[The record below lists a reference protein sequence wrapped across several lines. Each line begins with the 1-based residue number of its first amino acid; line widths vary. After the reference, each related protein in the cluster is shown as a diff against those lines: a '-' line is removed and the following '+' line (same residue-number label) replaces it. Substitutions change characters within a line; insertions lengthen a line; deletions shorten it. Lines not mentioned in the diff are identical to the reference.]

1 MGPTPGWGFR
11 DRGGNTRNSRCA
23 ANRMNPPSWDHNP
36 PMRPTGPGVGE
47 LGPRPGPAKGEHPL
61 PWAKAARSGP
71 PAFGPHGRFV
81 SGGSDILVLPGGV
94 LVVLGAGLEAA
105 VQDADEPVR
114 ELPQRGVVADL
125 PGPERVVIGPRAG

>member
-1 MGPTPGWGFR
+1 MGATPGWDSATGV
-11 DRGGNTRNSRCA
+11 GTPAASRCA
-23 ANRMNPPSWDHNP
+23 ANRMNPPLWGPQP
-36 PMRPTGPGVGE
+36 PDAANRSVGVGE
-47 LGPRPGPAKGEHPL
+47 LGPRPRPAKGTRCP
-61 PWAKAARSGP
+61 GP
-71 PAFGPHGRFV
+71 RPPGAGPRLGPHGRFV
-81 SGGSDILVLPGGV
+81 SGGSDVLVLPGGV